1 VLEILEFM
9 SDATTVPILVDGD
22 TGHGNFNNARR
33 LIRKLEQRHLAG
45 VCIEDKLFPK
55 MNSFL
60 HGESQPLADIDEFC
74 GRIQAGKD
82 AQRCDDF
89 VIVARCEA
97 LIAGWGLDEAMRRAE
112 AYHRAGADAI
122 LIHSARS
129 NASEVVAFK
138 QRWADRSPVIIVPTK
153 YFNTPTEVY
162 RQHRFSAVIWA
173 NHKALSKNKLPN
185 PRRTDCQS
193 VQEMRTDWQSV
204 LQPNRQ
210 LIL

>member
-1 VLEILEFM
+1 
-9 SDATTVPILVDGD
+9 
-22 TGHGNFNNARR
+22 
-33 LIRKLEQRHLAG
+33 
-45 VCIEDKLFPK
+45 

-60 HGESQPLADIDEFC
+60 HGESQPLADIHEFC
-74 GRIQAGKD
+74 GRIKAGKD
-82 AQRCDDF
+82 AQWCDDF

-138 QRWADRSPVIIVPTK
+138 QQWGDRSPVVIVPTK
-153 YFNTPTEVY
+153 YFNTPTEVF

-173 NHKALSKNKLPN
+173 NHLLRSCITAMQQTARQIRDDNSLSRIEPQIAALAEVFRLQN
-185 PRRTDCQS
+185 
-193 VQEMRTDWQSV
+193 VQELEAAERRYLPGFVCDGSTS
-204 LQPNRQ
+204 LQEPTTSQ
-210 LIL
+210 